1 MHLNKS
7 YQWAWLH
14 CPRHG
19 HYAVR
24 GEGGKG
30 RGKWQLVLKR
40 RHRDHRGGGGGG
52 LVARVFDELHGWT
65 RTKVKP
71 SFGFSF
77 SQLSPPAADIRS
89 MAWIFFFFFPPPRR
103 PISLPVG
110 GFLLAL
116 GRVAEFHRRSFRGDH
131 GRNLVIDE
139 GRDSNSINSSFFSLP
154 LISPSSFFWNLDYFW
169 LNK

>member
-1 MHLNKS
+1 MVT
-7 YQWAWLH
+7 Y

-40 RHRDHRGGGGGG
+40 RHRDHRGGGGG

-89 MAWIFFFFFPPPRR
+89 MA
-103 PISLPVG
+103 
-110 GFLLAL
+110 
-116 GRVAEFHRRSFRGDH
+116 
-131 GRNLVIDE
+131 
-139 GRDSNSINSSFFSLP
+139 
-154 LISPSSFFWNLDYFW
+154 
-169 LNK
+169 